1 MKHTPRFSSLA
12 SATRDR
18 SSFVLRRSSF
28 VIATVALSAFAA
40 NAAPRVPY
48 ANDFS
53 TRTSGATPSDRWME
67 SPYITG
73 ALVRSVNSAGDAY
86 NGVTAYQDGWTMKAG
101 YNRSGVLFRVADD
114 NGNQGALVNANSSS
128 YQGNATVAMQ
138 PFYNEFTDGVLKISV
153 DIRTPAQTDSFN
165 PANNAYALCA
175 PVYKSTLDVTASTF
189 SYPMYFGPASLY
201 DDRGGK
207 EGQEGKPLGW
217 FLRAVSRGRT
227 AANANASYFGQ
238 YDSRNS
244 ITAGSWM
251 RYEAVLDLDAGTY
264 TATFTDLGT
273 THPTPSTMG
282 GSPVAFHRWESDNTQ
297 FSFSFVNPMTAAT
310 GGIAGLAF
318 YVQGIKQ
325 AASTADAP
333 MFDNIAVSWKAPGAE
348 DFASVYENDFSTRR
362 YRQIEPAG
370 ATSGAYALAP
380 TTNTVQS
387 SSYGASSVG
396 TVYAA
401 GDSSLR
407 LLVPARR
414 GVSNTLEPAGLDGWR
429 RFEGVPGCALVNPT
443 SYGWNN
449 GTVLRVTAPS
459 TNCGKSQSHAHL
471 ATPLGTAL
479 TSGVVRLYFDLMTP
493 AKWQFP
499 SDMNTAWAGVYLGS
513 AHDATL
519 ITGSNDAKVI
529 MTNKYACGGGYYI
542 NGSNGGTTTSSKWM
556 GSASAAPTATL
567 TGIDDAKPGNARW
580 YRFRVTADLESKR
593 YDIEAWGCGSQ
604 SGDVV
609 GPLGRDMNDTS
620 FMTDDMLRL
629 ASSNRA
635 FHVTSPAAIDSIVLS
650 VNHASAYGDNSTR
663 SGDTFKVGNY
673 PLFDNIRVCRVNED
687 GTDGFEIYRNDFD
700 SSYRTSVQD
709 AAVLAGNTDRD
720 GADRWI
726 RRHRNVGSINVIDA
740 NGGDGVV
747 AMTGVGRTSDNRTM
761 FAVQPFGASSK
772 NCASVDF
779 AADIRP
785 PACFSPQTSSDTI
798 SSGFAY
804 VEVGGDNYYQGVYR
818 PASDNNWRA
827 EPRIGFG
834 FTAVSGKDA
843 CSQFTN
849 VVISVQTRT
858 SSETSTRNSTAAID
872 KSHWYRFRVKAAPTS
887 AGGTFTVKVYDQGAT
902 KPAASDADGT
912 LVETFSDLALPAFGG
927 QGMTTFGLAA
937 SNFSGTRGGGID
949 DPNVALVD
957 NLSADFN
964 PAAFMLILR

>member
-1 MKHTPRFSSLA
+1 MKTLVTCHSSLVTA
-12 SATRDR
+12 A
-18 SSFVLRRSSF
+18 
-28 VIATVALSAFAA
+28 ALAAFAA

-67 SPYITG
+67 SQYIPG
-73 ALVRSVNSAGDAY
+73 ALARSVSSAGDAY
-86 NGVTAYQDGWTMKAG
+86 NSATAYQDGWTMKAG
-101 YNRSGVLFRVADD
+101 LARSTVTFAVTDD
-114 NGNQGALVNANSSS
+114 GGNQAVLVNSSS
-128 YQGNATVAMQ
+128 PSVITGGTVAMQ
-138 PFYNEFTDGVLKISV
+138 PFYNEFTDGILKISA
-153 DIRTPAQTDSFN
+153 DIRTPASTAFN
-165 PANNAYALCA
+165 TGSDAYAAIIPL
-175 PVYKSTLDVTASTF
+175 YKSALDVTGSTLSTSTRIGMGNVYNDGARYVRASALVMNIAGTG
-189 SYPMYFGPASLY
+189 SAINGASESQNDL
-201 DDRGGK
+201 
-207 EGQEGKPLGW
+207 
-217 FLRAVSRGRT
+217 
-227 AANANASYFGQ
+227 
-238 YDSRNS
+238 
-244 ITAGSWM
+244 TAGNWY
-251 RYEAVLDLDAGTY
+251 RYEAVIDIAAGTF
-264 TATFTDLGT
+264 TATFGNLGAS
-273 THPTPSTMG
+273 HPTPDTVPSSVTD
-282 GSPVAFHRWESDNTQ
+282 FRR
-297 FSFSFVNPMTAAT
+297 FVDGAWTTTLPLRNAPTSET
-310 GGIAGLAF
+310 GGFAGVAL
-318 YVQGIKQ
+318 YVLGFKE
-325 AASTADAP
+325 AAAADAP
-333 MFDNIAVSWKAPGAE
+333 MFDNIAVSWKAPGAD
-348 DFASVYENDFSTRR
+348 DFAPVYSNDFTTRR
-362 YRQIEPAG
+362 YRQVEPAG
-370 ATSGAYALAP
+370 ATSGTYVLAP
-380 TTNTVQS
+380 TTNSVQS

-401 GDSSLR
+401 PDSSLR
-407 LLVPARR
+407 LLVPARS
-414 GVSNTLEPAGLDGWR
+414 GSAGTPQPAGLDGWR

-459 TNCGKSQSHAHL
+459 TNCGKTQSHAHL

-479 TSGVVRLYFDLMTP
+479 TSGKVRLYFDLMTP

-542 NGSNGGTTTSSKWM
+542 NGSNGGTMTASKWLAS
-556 GSASAAPTATL
+556 GSSTPL
-567 TGIDDAKPGNARW
+567 SSISTGINNATPSNARW
-580 YRFRVTADLESKR
+580 YRFRVTADLDAKT
-593 YDIEAWGCGSQ
+593 YDIESWFCGTQ
-604 SGDVV
+604 SGTIV
-609 GPLGRDMNDTS
+609 GTLGRDMDDTS

-629 ASSNRA
+629 ASSNKA
-635 FHVTSPAAIDSIVLS
+635 FHVTAPAAIDSIVLS

-687 GTDGFEIYRNDFD
+687 GSDGFEIYRNDFD
-700 SSYRTSVQD
+700 YSYRASVQD
-709 AAVLAGNTDRD
+709 AAVLAGDTDRY

-726 RRHRNVGSINVIDA
+726 RRHRVAGSMNVIDA
-740 NGGDGVV
+740 GGGDGVV
-747 AMTGVGRTSDNRTM
+747 AMTGVGRASDDRQM

-818 PASDNNWRA
+818 PASDNNWRS

-849 VVISVQTRT
+849 VVISVQTRNA
-858 SSETSTRNSTAAID
+858 SQTSTRNSTAAID

-902 KPAASDADGT
+902 KPAANAADGM
-912 LVETFSDLALPAFGG
+912 LVETFSDLVLPAFGG

-964 PAAFMLILR
+964 PAAFVVIVR